1 MGRVHG
7 RGRKGWLPAFRDAT
21 RFKIAYSFGL
31 RRNETRMLDVVDF
44 GRNPEG
50 PEFGEFGVC
59 NVRHGK
65 AMRGSPPKR
74 RSVLAVWP
82 WTVEILAQWTG
93 DLPVA
98 ASLAK
103 AYCSEA
109 FFRVAAETIQV
120 HGGIG
125 FTWEHDAHLFFERA
139 KASELLLGGPT
150 YHRELLA
157 QRIGISGRRTRRP
170 DGGTIGDQGDAQA
183 DAGDAALLDEA
194 QAGELRPGRSTG
206 SGRSA
211 GPAAPECTDAKRIRS
226 TLSRTHGRC
235 ETRPCACSR
244 PTC

>member
-21 RFKIAYSFGL
+21 LFKIAYSFGL
-31 RRNETRMLDVVDF
+31 RRNETRMLDVV
-44 GRNPEG
+44 
-50 PEFGEFGVC
+50 

-183 DAGDAALLDEA
+183 DAGDAALLGRG
-194 QAGELRPGRSTG
+194 AGRRAATRAFDWVGPIRG
-206 SGRSA
+206 SGRS
-211 GPAAPECTDAKRIRS
+211 
-226 TLSRTHGRC
+226 
-235 ETRPCACSR
+235 
-244 PTC
+244 